1 MNMSYNKLRNT
12 SLIPVIG
19 FGMITTCLTLVSVV
33 DTANN
38 SDAVLSIIALI
49 LFTIL
54 TTLVRYL
61 TLPILLEKHENKYQ
75 EIMVLSGFV
84 WFLNL
89 TCFLMLFIESKSLI
103 MVFGMLY
110 LLILFIPIEKLR
122 LNFWR
127 RKDV

>member
-12 SLIPVIG
+12 SLIPAII

-33 DTANN
+33 DTASN
-38 SDAVLSIIALI
+38 SDVVLSIIALI

-61 TLPILLEKHENKYQ
+61 TLPILLEKHEDKQ
-75 EIMVLSGFV
+75 HEIMVLSGLV

-89 TCFLMLFIESKSLI
+89 TCFLMLFIASQSLI

-110 LLILFIPIEKLR
+110 LLILFVPIEKFR